1 MNNKFSF
8 IVSIALLL
16 GLLCSC
22 SAKKQYSNIIEC
34 AYITNE
40 LQDQVLNEQA
50 YALYSAEDVAFM
62 LDDVEDFDS
71 YSVIYS
77 TSSDDIS
84 EIGIF
89 HAVSEEK
96 SLELL
101 DDLTDYL
108 SDLKE
113 EKGAFVRN
121 YLPDEQQKL
130 DGAKVR
136 RFGNYV
142 VFTVLPETQSN
153 AVFEKIDK
161 ILK

>member
-1 MNNKFSF
+1 MNKKFGF
-8 IVSIALLL
+8 IISIVLLL

-22 SAKKQYSNIIEC
+22 STKNQYSNTIEC

-50 YALYSAEDVAFM
+50 YALYSAEDIAFM
-62 LDDVEDFDS
+62 FDDVEDFDS

-84 EIGIF
+84 EIGVF

-96 SLELL
+96 SIELI
-101 DDLTDYL
+101 DDLADYL

-121 YLPDEQQKL
+121 YLPDEQKKL
-130 DGAKVR
+130 EEAKIG

-142 VFTVLPETQSN
+142 VFTVLEEAQSKS
-153 AVFEKIDK
+153 VFEKIEK